1 MIGRDADRLNE
12 LSASEIAKRVTAGEI
27 TAEAVVTDCLA
38 RIEAREDTVHAWAF
52 LDADLALSQA
62 RAVDARA
69 DKGALAG
76 VPFGV
81 KDIIDTA
88 DMPTEMGSEIYCGHR
103 PVADA
108 SCVAMLRAA
117 GAVIM
122 GKTVTCEFAGPVARE
137 TTNPHDPAHT
147 PGGSSSGS
155 AAAVAD
161 AMCAAAFGTQTG
173 GSVLRPSA
181 YCGIVGFKPSFG
193 TINRAGIKFAAE
205 SLDTIGLHTRTID
218 DVELLLRVLSARTPA
233 PPLTH
238 DALPRIGICRT
249 YLWDDAEPESRAAIE
264 DAASRLGAA
273 GCTVRDV
280 TMPRDFAELTP
291 AREVVNDYERARSMA
306 DEWNSHREAIS
317 KRMQRSIGNGLAL
330 AHEEYAAAR
339 RCIEECVTRLDEV
352 FEGREALLTP
362 TANGFAPEGLEQ
374 TGHHGFQSI
383 WTMMRTPAITLP
395 THAAANGLPVG
406 IQLVGRPG
414 DDAQLLATARWVM
427 DRLGPWR

>member
-1 MIGRDADRLNE
+1 MIRRCAGTLNE
-12 LSASEIAKRVTAGEI
+12 LSAYKISERVTNGEI
-27 TAEAVVTDCLA
+27 TAEAVVGDCLA
-38 RIEAREDTVHAWAF
+38 RIEARENMVHAWTF
-52 LDADLALSQA
+52 LDADLALGQA
-62 RAVDARA
+62 RAVDART

-88 DMPTEMGSEIYCGHR
+88 DMPTEMGSKIYRGHR
-103 PVADA
+103 PAADA

-122 GKTVTCEFAGPVARE
+122 GKTVTCEFAGPVARA
-137 TTNPHDPAHT
+137 TPNPHNPAHT

-161 AMCAAAFGTQTG
+161 AMCACAFGTQTG

-181 YCGIVGFKPSFG
+181 YCGIIGFKPSFG
-193 TINRAGIKFAAE
+193 AINRAGIKFAAE
-205 SLDTIGLHTRTID
+205 SLDTIGLHTRNVD
-218 DVELLLRVLSARTPA
+218 DIELLLRVLSGRTPA
-233 PPLTH
+233 PPRTH
-238 DALPRIGICRT
+238 DAPPSIGICRT
-249 YLWDDAEPESRAAIE
+249 YLWDNAEPETRTAIE

-273 GCTVRDV
+273 GCMVGHV
-280 TMPRDFAELTP
+280 TLPTEFAELTP

-317 KRMQRSIGNGLAL
+317 KRMQQSIVNGLAL
-330 AHEEYAAAR
+330 THEKYAAAM
-339 RCIEECVTRLDEV
+339 RCIERCVTRLDGI
-352 FEGREALLTP
+352 FEGYDALLTP

-383 WTMMRTPAITLP
+383 WTMMGTPAITLP
-395 THAAANGLPVG
+395 THSAANGLPVG

-414 DDAQLLATARWVM
+414 EDNQLLASARWVM
-427 DRLGPWR
+427 DLLGPWR

>member
-1 MIGRDADRLNE
+1 MIKRCAGTLNE
-12 LSASEIAKRVTAGEI
+12 LSANEISERVTNGEI
-27 TAEAVVTDCLA
+27 TAEAVVRDCLA
-38 RIEAREDTVHAWAF
+38 RIEARENMVHAWTF
-52 LDADLALSQA
+52 LDADLALEQA
-62 RAVDARA
+62 RAVDTRTN
-69 DKGALAG
+69 KGALAG

-88 DMPTEMGSEIYCGHR
+88 DMPTEMGSKIYRGHR

-137 TTNPHDPAHT
+137 TTNPHNPTHT

-173 GSVLRPSA
+173 GSVLRPSS
-181 YCGIVGFKPSFG
+181 YCGIIGFKPSFG

-205 SLDTIGLHTRTID
+205 SLDTIGLHTRNIED
-218 DVELLLRVLSARTPA
+218 IELLLGILSGRIPA
-233 PPLTH
+233 PPRNH
-238 DALPRIGICRT
+238 DAAPRIGVCRT
-249 YLWDDAEPESRAAIE
+249 YLWDNAEPETRAAIE

-273 GCTVRDV
+273 GCVVDHV
-280 TMPRDFAELTP
+280 TLPTEFAELTQ
-291 AREVVNDYERARSMA
+291 AREMVNDYERARSMA

-317 KRMQRSIGNGLAL
+317 KRMQQSIVNGLTL
-330 AHEEYAAAR
+330 THEGYAAAR
-339 RCIEECVTRLDEV
+339 RCIEGCVTKLDVV
-352 FEGREALLTP
+352 FEGYDALLTP

-383 WTMMRTPAITLP
+383 WTMMGTPAITLP
-395 THAAANGLPVG
+395 THTAANGLPVG

-414 DDAQLLATARWVM
+414 EDNPLLASARWVM
-427 DRLGPWR
+427 DLLGPWR

>member
-1 MIGRDADRLNE
+1 MIKQCAGTLNE
-12 LSASEIAKRVTAGEI
+12 LSAKEISERVTIGEI
-27 TAEAVVTDCLA
+27 TAEAVVRDCLA
-38 RIEAREDTVHAWAF
+38 RIEARENMVHAWTF
-52 LDADLALSQA
+52 LDADLALEQA
-62 RAVDARA
+62 RAVDTRT

-88 DMPTEMGSEIYCGHR
+88 NMPTEMGSKIYRGHR
-103 PVADA
+103 PAADA

-137 TTNPHDPAHT
+137 TTNPHNPAHT

-181 YCGIVGFKPSFG
+181 YCGIIGFKPSFG

-205 SLDTIGLHTRTID
+205 SLDTIGLHTRNID
-218 DVELLLRVLSARTPA
+218 DIELLLGVLSGRTPA
-233 PPLTH
+233 PPRNH
-238 DALPRIGICRT
+238 DAAPRIGVCRT
-249 YLWDDAEPESRAAIE
+249 YLWDNAKSETRAAIE
-264 DAASRLGAA
+264 DAASRLGDA
-273 GCTVRDV
+273 GCMIDHV
-280 TMPRDFAELTP
+280 TLPTRFAELTP

-317 KRMQRSIGNGLAL
+317 KRMQQSIVNGLAL
-330 AHEEYAAAR
+330 AHEKYAAAQ
-339 RCIEECVTRLDEV
+339 RCIEGCVARLDSV
-352 FEGREALLTP
+352 FEGHDALLTP

-374 TGHHGFQSI
+374 TGDHGFQSI
-383 WTMMRTPAITLP
+383 WTMMGTPTITLP
-395 THAAANGLPVG
+395 THIAANGLPVG
-406 IQLVGRPG
+406 IQLVGRLG
-414 DDAQLLATARWVM
+414 EDNQLLASARWVM
-427 DRLGPWR
+427 ELLGPWR